1 MAGAEQALPQT
12 SQTAARIM
20 RGGRVVACLIDDTLL
35 LVIGAGAPVAGQV
48 PAQVN
53 DDPATATSASI
64 IGWRLALQPPTATHG
79 FAALLPIN
87 DADRPLTTLRLGQE
101 SSPRRYIF
109 GPARLRFARA

>member
-20 RGGRVVACLIDDTLL
+20 RGGRVVACPIDDTLL

-48 PAQVN
+48 PAQIN

-64 IGWRLALQPPTATHG
+64 IGWRLASQSPTATHG
-79 FAALLPIN
+79 FAALLPTN
-87 DADRPLTTLRLGQE
+87 DAGRPLTTLRLGQE
-101 SSPRRYIF
+101 AA
-109 GPARLRFARA
+109 PALYLRPPHPCCSR